1 MKSKEVLSILNVT
14 RVTLMNYVKTG
25 KIKATKMKNGYYDYN
40 ESSVFSFI
48 KKDFRINV
56 IYARVSTNKQKKFL
70 ETQIDVLNAY
80 CNTNNIKIN
89 TIYKEISSG
98 TDLDRT
104 QFSLLMNL
112 VFQYKIKNIY
122 VTYKDRLTRLSFKT
136 IEQIFKKFGTTIVV
150 INDKEDKSTEEE
162 LFDDLLNIIHHFSTK
177 LYSKRTKDKVDV
189 ISKNIS
195 LLKK

>member
-1 MKSKEVLSILNVT
+1 
-14 RVTLMNYVKTG
+14 MNYVKTG
-25 KIKATKMKNGYYDYN
+25 KIKATKMKNGYYDYD

>member
-25 KIKATKMKNGYYDYN
+25 KIKATKMKNGYYDYDDA
-40 ESSVFSFI
+40 SVFAFI
-48 KKDFRINV
+48 KKDSRINI
-56 IYARVSTNKQKKFL
+56 IYSRVSTNKQKKFL
-70 ETQIDVLNAY
+70 DTQINLLSTY
-80 CNTNNIKIN
+80 CKNNNIKID
-89 TIYKEISSG
+89 TIYKEICSG

-104 QFSLLMNL
+104 QFSILMDL
-112 VFQYKIKNIY
+112 VFQHKIKNIY
-122 VTYKDRLTRLSFKT
+122 ITYKDRLTRLSFKT
-136 IEQIFKKFGTTIVV
+136 IEQIFKKFGTTIIV
-150 INDKEDKSTEEE
+150 INDKDDKSTEEE

-195 LLKK
+195 LLKN